1 MPVCLDLTK
10 LAYLIRLT
18 SQALPVGGY
27 AYSTCMESAIRNGI
41 VKDHITAF
49 HWILDLF
56 NQGLVT
62 LDLPALFL
70 AYNAWS
76 KNEANVVES
85 LNEYLQANRETE
97 EMLLED
103 LEMGKSLAR
112 ILQQIDIVKPLFK
125 ESSFVTEFAIAGAH
139 WKIPVEELVTGFSF
153 NWIENQVLVVTKSL
167 PMGQSKAQNILDKII
182 PQISEGVD
190 RAKRVAQKQELF
202 EWEFGR
208 SLPGVAILS
217 AQHEYLESRLYR
229 S

>member
-1 MPVCLDLTK
+1 MRSDLTK
-10 LAYLIRLT
+10 LAFLIRLS

-27 AYSTCMESAIRNGI
+27 AYSSCMESAIREGI
-41 VKDHITAF
+41 VKNHTTAF
-49 HWILDLF
+49 RWISDLF
-56 NQGLVT
+56 NQGLSV
-62 LDLPALFL
+62 LDLPVLFL
-70 AYNAWS
+70 ASDAWS
-76 KNEANVVES
+76 KGELNVVES

-112 ILQQIDIVKPLFK
+112 ILQQINALRPHLS
-125 ESSFVTEFAIAGAH
+125 EPSFVTEFAIAGTH
-139 WKIPVEELVTGFSF
+139 WQIPVAELATGFSF

-167 PMGQSKAQNILDKII
+167 PMGQSKAQNILDKMI

-190 RAKRVAQKQELF
+190 RAKEIAQKQELF

-217 AQHEYLESRLYR
+217 AQHECIEGRLYR

>member
-1 MPVCLDLTK
+1 MRPDLTK
-10 LAYLIRLT
+10 LAFLIRLS

-27 AYSTCMESAIRNGI
+27 AYSSCMESAIREGI
-41 VKDHITAF
+41 VKNHTTAF
-49 HWILDLF
+49 RWISDLF
-56 NQGLVT
+56 NQGLSL
-62 LDLPALFL
+62 LDLPVLFL
-70 AYNAWS
+70 ASDAWS
-76 KNEANVVES
+76 KGELNVVES

-112 ILQQIDIVKPLFK
+112 ILQQIDVVRPDLS
-125 ESSFVTEFAIAGAH
+125 ELSFVTEFAIAGTH
-139 WKIPVEELVTGFSF
+139 WQIPVEELATGFSF

-167 PMGQSKAQNILDKII
+167 PMGQSKAQKILDRMI
-182 PQISEGVD
+182 PQISEAVD
-190 RAKRVAQKQELF
+190 RAKEIAKKHELF

-217 AQHEYLESRLYR
+217 AQHECIEGRLYR

>member
-1 MPVCLDLTK
+1 MSSDLTR
-10 LAYLIRLT
+10 LANLIRLS

-27 AYSTCMESAIRNGI
+27 AYSSCMESAVCNGI
-41 VKDHITAF
+41 VKDHVTAF
-49 HWILDLF
+49 EWISDLF
-56 NQGLVT
+56 NYGLCY

-70 AYNAWS
+70 SSDAWD
-76 KNEANVVES
+76 KNEPNIIES

-112 ILQQIDIVKPLFK
+112 ILQQIDAGSPLFK
-125 ESSFVTEFAIAGAH
+125 EPSFVTEFAIAGAY
-139 WKIPVEELVTGFSF
+139 WRIPVAELAAGFCF

-167 PMGQSKAQNILDKII
+167 PLGQSKAQWVLEKMI

-190 RAKRVAQKQELF
+190 RSERIAQKQQKY
-202 EWEFGR
+202 EWKFGR

-217 AQHEYLESRLYR
+217 AQHEGIEDRLYR

>member
-1 MPVCLDLTK
+1 MRSDLTK
-10 LAYLIRLT
+10 LAFLIRLS

-27 AYSTCMESAIRNGI
+27 AYSSCMESAIREGI
-41 VKDHITAF
+41 VKNHTTAF
-49 HWILDLF
+49 RWISDLF
-56 NQGLVT
+56 NQSLSV
-62 LDLPALFL
+62 LDLPVLFL
-70 AYNAWS
+70 AFDAWS
-76 KNEANVVES
+76 KGELNVVES

-112 ILQQIDIVKPLFK
+112 ILQQINALRPHLS
-125 ESSFVTEFAIAGAH
+125 EPSFVTEFAIAGTH
-139 WKIPVEELVTGFSF
+139 WQIPIEELATGFSF

-167 PMGQSKAQNILDKII
+167 PMGQSKAQNILDKMI

-190 RAKRVAQKQELF
+190 RAKEIAQKQELF

-217 AQHEYLESRLYR
+217 AQHECIEGRLYR

>member
-1 MPVCLDLTK
+1 MSSDVTR
-10 LAYLIRLT
+10 LANLIRLS

-27 AYSTCMESAIRNGI
+27 AYSSCMESAVCNGI
-41 VKDHITAF
+41 VKDHVTAF
-49 HWILDLF
+49 EWISDLF
-56 NQGLVT
+56 NYGLCS

-70 AYNAWS
+70 SSDAWN
-76 KNEANVVES
+76 KNEPNIIES

-139 WKIPVEELVTGFSF
+139 WKIPVKELATGFSF

-167 PMGQSKAQNILDKII
+167 PMGQSKAQWVLEKMI
-182 PQISEGVD
+182 PQVFLQVS
-190 RAKRVAQKQELF
+190 
-202 EWEFGR
+202 
-208 SLPGVAILS
+208 
-217 AQHEYLESRLYR
+217 H
-229 S
+229 

>member
-1 MPVCLDLTK
+1 MRSDLTK
-10 LAYLIRLT
+10 LAFLIRLS

-27 AYSTCMESAIRNGI
+27 AYSSCMESAIREGI
-41 VKDHITAF
+41 VKNHTTAF
-49 HWILDLF
+49 RWISDLF
-56 NQGLVT
+56 NQGLSV
-62 LDLPALFL
+62 LDLPVLFL
-70 AYNAWS
+70 ASDAWS
-76 KNEANVVES
+76 KGELNVVES

-112 ILQQIDIVKPLFK
+112 ILQQIDVVRQYLSEP
-125 ESSFVTEFAIAGAH
+125 SFVTEFAIAGTH
-139 WKIPVEELVTGFSF
+139 WQIPVEELATGFSF

-167 PMGQSKAQNILDKII
+167 PMGQSKAQSILDKMI
-182 PQISEGVD
+182 PQISEAVD
-190 RAKRVAQKQELF
+190 RAKEIAQKQELF

-217 AQHEYLESRLYR
+217 AQHECIEGRLYR

>member
-1 MPVCLDLTK
+1 MRPDLTK
-10 LAYLIRLT
+10 LAFLIRLS

-27 AYSTCMESAIRNGI
+27 AYSSCMESAIREGI
-41 VKDHITAF
+41 VKNHTTAF
-49 HWILDLF
+49 RWISDLF
-56 NQGLVT
+56 NQGLSL
-62 LDLPALFL
+62 LDLPVLFL
-70 AYNAWS
+70 ASDAWS
-76 KNEANVVES
+76 KGELNVVES

-112 ILQQIDIVKPLFK
+112 ILQQIDVVRPDLS
-125 ESSFVTEFAIAGAH
+125 ELSFVTEFAIAGTH
-139 WKIPVEELVTGFSF
+139 WQIPVEELATGFSF

-167 PMGQSKAQNILDKII
+167 PMGQSKAQKILDRMI
-182 PQISEGVD
+182 PQISEAVD
-190 RAKRVAQKQELF
+190 RAKEIAQKQELF

-217 AQHEYLESRLYR
+217 AQHECIEGRLYR

>member
-1 MPVCLDLTK
+1 MRSDLTK
-10 LAYLIRLT
+10 LAFLIRLS

-27 AYSTCMESAIRNGI
+27 AYSSCMESAIREGI
-41 VKDHITAF
+41 VKNHTTAF
-49 HWILDLF
+49 RWISDLF
-56 NQGLVT
+56 NQGLSV
-62 LDLPALFL
+62 LDLPVLFL
-70 AYNAWS
+70 ASDAWS
-76 KNEANVVES
+76 KGELNVVES

-112 ILQQIDIVKPLFK
+112 ILQQIDVVRPDLS
-125 ESSFVTEFAIAGAH
+125 EPSFVTEFAIAGTH
-139 WKIPVEELVTGFSF
+139 WQIPVAELATGFSF

-167 PMGQSKAQNILDKII
+167 PMGQSKAQNILDKMIL
-182 PQISEGVD
+182 QISEAVD
-190 RAKRVAQKQELF
+190 RAKEIAQKQELF

-217 AQHEYLESRLYR
+217 AQHECIEGRLYR

>member
-1 MPVCLDLTK
+1 MSV
-10 LAYLIRLT
+10 
-18 SQALPVGGY
+18 
-27 AYSTCMESAIRNGI
+27 
-41 VKDHITAF
+41 
-49 HWILDLF
+49 
-56 NQGLVT
+56 
-62 LDLPALFL
+62 LDLPVLFL
-70 AYNAWS
+70 ASDAWS
-76 KNEANVVES
+76 KGELNVVES

-112 ILQQIDIVKPLFK
+112 ILQQIDVVRPHLS
-125 ESSFVTEFAIAGAH
+125 EPSFVTEFAIAGTH
-139 WKIPVEELVTGFSF
+139 WQIPVEELATGFSF

-167 PMGQSKAQNILDKII
+167 PMGQSKAQNILDKMI

-190 RAKRVAQKQELF
+190 RAKEIAQKQELF

-217 AQHEYLESRLYR
+217 AQHECIEGRLYR

>member
-1 MPVCLDLTK
+1 MRSDLTK
-10 LAYLIRLT
+10 LAFLIRLS

-27 AYSTCMESAIRNGI
+27 AYSSCMESAIREGI
-41 VKDHITAF
+41 VKNHTTAF
-49 HWILDLF
+49 RWISDLF
-56 NQGLVT
+56 NQGLSV
-62 LDLPALFL
+62 LDLPVLFL
-70 AYNAWS
+70 ASDALS
-76 KNEANVVES
+76 KGEFNVVES

-112 ILQQIDIVKPLFK
+112 ILQQIDVVRPDLS
-125 ESSFVTEFAIAGAH
+125 EPSFVTEFAIAGTH
-139 WKIPVEELVTGFSF
+139 WQIPVAELATGFSF

-167 PMGQSKAQNILDKII
+167 PMGQSKAQNILDKMI

-190 RAKRVAQKQELF
+190 RAKEIAQKQERF

-217 AQHEYLESRLYR
+217 AQHECIEGRLYR

>member
-1 MPVCLDLTK
+1 MRSDLTK
-10 LAYLIRLT
+10 LAFLIRLS

-27 AYSTCMESAIRNGI
+27 AYSSCMESAIREGI
-41 VKDHITAF
+41 VKNHTTAF
-49 HWILDLF
+49 RWISDLF
-56 NQGLVT
+56 NQGLSV
-62 LDLPALFL
+62 LDLPVLFL
-70 AYNAWS
+70 AFDAWS
-76 KNEANVVES
+76 KGELNVVES

-112 ILQQIDIVKPLFK
+112 ILQQIGVVRPHLS
-125 ESSFVTEFAIAGAH
+125 EPSFVTEFAIAGTH
-139 WKIPVEELVTGFSF
+139 WQIPIEELATGFSF
-153 NWIENQVLVVTKSL
+153 NWIENQVLVVIKSL
-167 PMGQSKAQNILDKII
+167 PMGQSKAQNILDKMI

-190 RAKRVAQKQELF
+190 RAKEIAQKQELF

-217 AQHEYLESRLYR
+217 AQHECVEGRLYR

>member
-1 MPVCLDLTK
+1 MSSEVTK
-10 LAYLIRLT
+10 LANLIRLS

-27 AYSTCMESAIRNGI
+27 AYSSCMESAIYNGI
-41 VKDHITAF
+41 VKDHMTAF
-49 HWILDLF
+49 QWISDLF
-56 NQGLVT
+56 NYGLSA

-70 AYNAWS
+70 SSDAW
-76 KNEANVVES
+76 NENEPNVINS

-97 EMLLED
+97 EILLED

-112 ILQQIDIVKPLFK
+112 ILQQLDVGSPLFR
-125 ESSFVTEFAIAGAH
+125 EPSFVTEFAIAGAY
-139 WKIPVEELVTGFSF
+139 WQIPVTELAIGFSF

-167 PMGQSKAQNILDKII
+167 PMGQSKGQWLLEKMI
-182 PQISEGVD
+182 PQISECVD
-190 RAKRVAQKQELF
+190 RSKRIAQKQQKF

-217 AQHEYLESRLYR
+217 AQHEGIEGRLYR

>member
-1 MPVCLDLTK
+1 MCSDLTK
-10 LAYLIRLT
+10 LAFLIRLS

-27 AYSTCMESAIRNGI
+27 AYSSCMESAIREGI
-41 VKDHITAF
+41 VKNHTTAF
-49 HWILDLF
+49 RWISDLF
-56 NQGLVT
+56 NQGLSV
-62 LDLPALFL
+62 LDLPVLFL
-70 AYNAWS
+70 ASDAWS
-76 KNEANVVES
+76 KGELNVVES

-112 ILQQIDIVKPLFK
+112 ILQQIDVVRQHLSEP
-125 ESSFVTEFAIAGAH
+125 SFVTEFAIAGTH
-139 WKIPVEELVTGFSF
+139 WQIPVEELATGFSF

-167 PMGQSKAQNILDKII
+167 PMGQSKAQKILDKMI
-182 PQISEGVD
+182 PQISEAVD
-190 RAKRVAQKQELF
+190 RAKEIAQKQELF

-217 AQHEYLESRLYR
+217 AQHECVEGRLYR

>member
-1 MPVCLDLTK
+1 MRSDLTK
-10 LAYLIRLT
+10 LAFLIRLS

-27 AYSTCMESAIRNGI
+27 AYSSCMESAIREGI
-41 VKDHITAF
+41 VKNHTTAF
-49 HWILDLF
+49 RWISDLF
-56 NQGLVT
+56 NQSLSV
-62 LDLPALFL
+62 LDLPVLFL
-70 AYNAWS
+70 AFDAWS
-76 KNEANVVES
+76 KGELNVVES

-112 ILQQIDIVKPLFK
+112 ILQQINVARPHLS
-125 ESSFVTEFAIAGAH
+125 EPSFVTEFAFAGTH
-139 WKIPVEELVTGFSF
+139 WQIPVAELATGFSF

-167 PMGQSKAQNILDKII
+167 PMGQSKAQNILDKMI
-182 PQISEGVD
+182 PQISKGVD
-190 RAKRVAQKQELF
+190 RAKEIAQKQELF

-217 AQHEYLESRLYR
+217 AQHECIEGRLYR

>member
-1 MPVCLDLTK
+1 MRSDLTK
-10 LAYLIRLT
+10 LAFLIRLS

-27 AYSTCMESAIRNGI
+27 AYSSCMESAIREGI
-41 VKDHITAF
+41 VKNHTTAF
-49 HWILDLF
+49 RWISDLF
-56 NQGLVT
+56 NQSLSV
-62 LDLPALFL
+62 LDLPVLFL
-70 AYNAWS
+70 AFDAWS
-76 KNEANVVES
+76 KGELNVVES

-112 ILQQIDIVKPLFK
+112 ILQQIDVVTPHLS
-125 ESSFVTEFAIAGAH
+125 EPSFVTEFAIAGTH
-139 WKIPVEELVTGFSF
+139 WQIPVAELATGFSF

-167 PMGQSKAQNILDKII
+167 PMGQSKAQNILDKMI

-190 RAKRVAQKQELF
+190 RAKEIAQKQEPF

-208 SLPGVAILS
+208 SLPRVAILS
-217 AQHEYLESRLYR
+217 AQHECIEGRLYR

>member
-1 MPVCLDLTK
+1 MRSDVTR
-10 LAYLIRLT
+10 LANLIRLS

-27 AYSTCMESAIRNGI
+27 AYSTCMESAIHNGF
-41 VKDHITAF
+41 VKDHFTAF
-49 HWILDLF
+49 HWISDLF
-56 NQGLVT
+56 KQGFSV

-70 AYNAWS
+70 AWDAWS
-76 KNEANVVES
+76 RNELNVIDS

-112 ILQQIDIVKPLFK
+112 ILQQIDVARQPLG
-125 ESSFVTEFAIAGAH
+125 EPSFVTEFAIAGAH
-139 WKIPVEELVTGFSF
+139 WQIPVEDLATGFSF

-167 PMGQSKAQNILDKII
+167 PMGQSKAQQLLDKII

-190 RAKRVAQKQELF
+190 RARRIAQKQESF

-217 AQHEYLESRLYR
+217 AQHEAIEGRLYR